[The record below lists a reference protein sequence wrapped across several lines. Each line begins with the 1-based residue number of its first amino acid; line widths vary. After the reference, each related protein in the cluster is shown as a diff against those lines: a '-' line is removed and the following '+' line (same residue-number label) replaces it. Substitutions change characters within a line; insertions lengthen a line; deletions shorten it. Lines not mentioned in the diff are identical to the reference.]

1 MEKDL
6 IVKLTKKYKKSEKFI
21 SLLVKMCKDSNIK
34 NNEKQIEQ
42 FLKKWQFSVSKSVSY
57 NEKIKK
63 KTGLN
68 SEL

>member
-21 SLLVKMCKDSNIK
+21 SLLVKMCKDSKIK

-42 FLKKWQFSVSKSVSY
+42 FLKKWQFGVSKSVSY
-57 NEKIKK
+57 NEK
-63 KTGLN
+63 
-68 SEL
+68 

>member
-42 FLKKWQFSVSKSVSY
+42 FLKKWQFGVSKSVSY
-57 NEKIKK
+57 NEKIKRK
-63 KTGLN
+63 QA
-68 SEL
+68 

>member
-21 SLLVKMCKDSNIK
+21 SLLVKMCKDSNIE

-42 FLKKWQFSVSKSVSY
+42 FLKKWQFGVSKSVSY
-57 NEKIKK
+57 NEKIKRK
-63 KTGLN
+63 QA
-68 SEL
+68 

>member
-21 SLLVKMCKDSNIK
+21 SLLIKMCKDSNIE

-42 FLKKWQFSVSKSVSY
+42 FLKKWQFGVSKSVSY
-57 NEKIKK
+57 NERIKRK
-63 KTGLN
+63 QA
-68 SEL
+68 

>member
-21 SLLVKMCKDSNIK
+21 SLLIKMCKDSNIE

-42 FLKKWQFSVSKSVSY
+42 FLKK
-57 NEKIKK
+57 
-63 KTGLN
+63 
-68 SEL
+68 

>member
-21 SLLVKMCKDSNIK
+21 SLLIKMCKDSNIE

-42 FLKKWQFSVSKSVSY
+42 FLKKWQFGVSKSVSY
-57 NEKIKK
+57 NERIKRK
-63 KTGLN
+63 QV
-68 SEL
+68 

>member
-57 NEKIKK
+57 NEKIKRK
-63 KTGLN
+63 QA
-68 SEL
+68 

>member
-21 SLLVKMCKDSNIK
+21 SLLVKMCNDFNIE

-42 FLKKWQFSVSKSVSY
+42 FLKKWQFGVSKSVSY
-57 NEKIKK
+57 NKK
-63 KTGLN
+63 
-68 SEL
+68 